1 MIGGIDIELPTWAS
15 GSSLERAVLA
25 IREFWP
31 DAVFQEVL
39 TGDRYD
45 TFDQIPFAGKRE
57 IFVYRNPQVAK
68 GWDAK
73 GAVPSLYNTMV
84 HLITDPG
91 YLTVVVDKEDNFTRQ
106 LIDAIRSALRDDLFC
121 ADALPEAA

>member
-1 MIGGIDIELPTWAS
+1 MIGGIDLELPTWAGDS
-15 GSSLERAVLA
+15 TLERAVEATRQL
-25 IREFWP
+25 WP

-45 TFDQIPFAGKRE
+45 TFDQMPFGGKRQ
-57 IFVYRNPQVAK
+57 IFVYRDVKAADR
-68 GWDAK
+68 WEAM

-91 YLTVVVDKEDNFTRQ
+91 FITIVVDEENEFTRQ
-106 LIDAIRSALRDDLFC
+106 MINAISTALRDDLFC
-121 ADALPEAA
+121 AVALAEAA